1 MILIMFFF
9 DDSLP
14 DHEDACIQDKE
25 ELSASLENVV
35 HHKRMFIGV
44 EPEKYEGNE
53 VWQCVILLSKPLV
66 WKEFDD
72 ILFRGLCDFPLF
84 NLIPLVWTGC

>member
-53 VWQCVILLSKPLV
+53 V
-66 WKEFDD
+66 
-72 ILFRGLCDFPLF
+72 
-84 NLIPLVWTGC
+84 